1 MANNPQPVQPN
12 QQKSVPMSRTK
23 NIGKAL
29 LHEIQV
35 VNSFPKTY
43 RNREDITNLPAGV
56 LVVGSQN
63 ILSNVSERLQVRQGY
78 KLDGSQLFYIK
89 TTAIASN
96 AVTVASTL
104 GISTGDL
111 ATITF
116 TSGITGLTT
125 ATSYYL
131 IVASATTLKFA
142 TSNANAIAGTAITIT
157 GTPVSG
163 RLTIEKSS
171 INAPILSSF
180 DWNSKGNSEIHMRAG
195 SLSSAGNDGKLQFRW
210 KDSSGNVFW
219 SDLLTALTTV
229 SYNFTTWWNT
239 TELVRET
246 LFVNGTS
253 NIFKWNGAYDTVV
266 STTSNTITVTND
278 IATTGFYSTGNKV
291 ITIRGV
297 DYTYT
302 GISGKQF
309 TGVTPDPTS
318 GADTVYAGGIAV
330 QKVVTTANSA
340 MTSIL
345 ATFANSLI
353 STLNNQVFVG
363 SLTSPTIY
371 MSKVNSFTDYSF
383 TAGTRL
389 PGDGATA
396 TLDDN
401 VVAFIPQEDVMYIS
415 CGKNFWYNT
424 TLVQSS
430 SFNGTTAITIETFT
444 VKLLKT
450 NPRQGVQSQ
459 ALVGKMKNNVIAVT
473 YEPTFD
479 MIGRVDQILGTPQ
492 TTNISDSIKLDFDDY
507 DFTYGSVFYW
517 KYQLFVSVPRSGLIR
532 IYSLLTKSWEAP
544 QTIPVTRFYTVDG
557 ELYGHAYGSSESY
570 KLFTG
575 YSDRA
580 TSTASGND
588 YLVVANFSYQ
598 NDGTRTLLKNANKM
612 YIEGYISGNTTLNC
626 TINYEQD
633 ANLTQQTFQV
643 LGDDTAITGG
653 QPSSNSLG
661 KTPYGS
667 SGLGTETNT
676 SLTGLPPKFR
686 VIKTFPR
693 FDYYECQFSFSIL
706 GVDQNFQLLAFGLNA
721 SPSDTLSYAIEE

>member
-1 MANNPQPVQPN
+1 
-12 QQKSVPMSRTK
+12 
-23 NIGKAL
+23 
-29 LHEIQV
+29 
-35 VNSFPKTY
+35 
-43 RNREDITNLPAGV
+43 
-56 LVVGSQN
+56 
-63 ILSNVSERLQVRQGY
+63 
-78 KLDGSQLFYIK
+78 
-89 TTAIASN
+89 
-96 AVTVASTL
+96 
-104 GISTGDL
+104 
-111 ATITF
+111 
-116 TSGITGLTT
+116 
-125 ATSYYL
+125 
-131 IVASATTLKFA
+131 
-142 TSNANAIAGTAITIT
+142 
-157 GTPVSG
+157 
-163 RLTIEKSS
+163 
-171 INAPILSSF
+171 
-180 DWNSKGNSEIHMRAG
+180 
-195 SLSSAGNDGKLQFRW
+195 
-210 KDSSGNVFW
+210 
-219 SDLLTALTTV
+219 
-229 SYNFTTWWNT
+229 
-239 TELVRET
+239 
-246 LFVNGTS
+246 
-253 NIFKWNGAYDTVV
+253 
-266 STTSNTITVTND
+266 
-278 IATTGFYSTGNKV
+278 
-291 ITIRGV
+291 
-297 DYTYT
+297 
-302 GISGKQF
+302 
-309 TGVTPDPTS
+309 
-318 GADTVYAGGIAV
+318 
-330 QKVVTTANSA
+330 
-340 MTSIL
+340 
-345 ATFANSLI
+345 
-353 STLNNQVFVG
+353 
-363 SLTSPTIY
+363 

-389 PGDGATA
+389 PGDGATT

-598 NDGTRTLLKNANKM
+598 NDGTRTLLKNANKF

-721 SPSDTLSYAIEE
+721 SPSSTLPFAIEE